1 MIDISIKYKYLTH
14 KYYSD
19 LIAIMTSQK
28 GVGITPARVTFRL
41 PIACYNHLNK
51 QMQSVVYVQK
61 CRDRRVP
68 TPKRHTPKRL
78 RPKRPDRIGQTE
90 TAQTKTAQTKTAQT
104 KTAQTKTAQTKTAQT
119 ETAQTESASPN
130 RPVRIGQ
137 TEKSCSGGGNIHRR
151 TRKTSRSTTISD
163 SSAGS
168 TPRRDQARS
177 MMKSRHLVHGRH
189 LGRFAV
195 GLISRTCLTNFCGAF
210 WIHGRTN
217 VVVFSQFEEV
227 LRPSGLCEFHSC
239 TICREVSHQWRNEDG
254 AMPGRRING
263 GRRRAPAM
271 SQVFSSMQCIYSQ

>member
-1 MIDISIKYKYLTH
+1 MYRN
-14 KYYSD
+14 
-19 LIAIMTSQK
+19 
-28 GVGITPARVTFRL
+28 VVTEGSPHR
-41 PIACYNHLNK
+41 N
-51 QMQSVVYVQK
+51 
-61 CRDRRVP
+61 
-68 TPKRHTPKRL
+68 
-78 RPKRPDRIGQTE
+78 RPDQNG
-90 TAQTKTAQTKTAQT
+90 AH
-104 KTAQTKTAQTKTAQT
+104 
-119 ETAQTESASPN
+119 
-130 RPVRIGQ
+130 RIGQ
-137 TEKSCSGGGNIHRR
+137 TEKPCSGGGNIHRR
-151 TRKTSRSTTISD
+151 TWKTSRSTAISD

-168 TPRRDQARS
+168 TPRRYQARS